1 VKTYIAARRKVLA
14 STISAVLLCLV
25 TPALAKRA
33 APKPVKPVV
42 KDGVEYSAPFNR
54 EGFVVATWLKT
65 GREIWSRQNYVIK
78 HEYKQGLEEDV
89 QTCFVTDLQFNNRKL
104 KITNEQG
111 GEFEVDPESL
121 TVTVLKGVPVIDYTR
136 FKP

>member
-1 VKTYIAARRKVLA
+1 
-14 STISAVLLCLV
+14 
-25 TPALAKRA
+25 
-33 APKPVKPVV
+33 
-42 KDGVEYSAPFNR
+42 
-54 EGFVVATWLKT
+54 VVATWLKT
-65 GREIWSRQNYVIK
+65 GREIWSRQIYVIK
-78 HEYKQGLEEDV
+78 HEYKQGFEEDV